1 MSLVP
6 GLFWLTRSV
15 DIRAYSSLIT
25 TAHIVDRLISHP
37 SISGP
42 SMISH
47 VPFVGLSLGLGT
59 HQIKYAHS
67 PYRGTRSHARNQHYE
82 AKHANRCSECDR
94 AFGSKNGLENVLF
107 YLQV

>member
-25 TAHIVDRLISHP
+25 TARTADGLISHP
-37 SISGP
+37 SIFGP

-47 VPFVGLSLGLGT
+47 VPFVGLSLGLGMQ
-59 HQIKYAHS
+59 QIKYAHS
-67 PYRGTRSHARNQHYE
+67 PYRDTRSHARSQHYE
-82 AKHANRCSECDR
+82 AKHNRCSECDR
-94 AFGSKNGLENVLF
+94 EFGSKNGLENVLF
-107 YLQV
+107 CLQV